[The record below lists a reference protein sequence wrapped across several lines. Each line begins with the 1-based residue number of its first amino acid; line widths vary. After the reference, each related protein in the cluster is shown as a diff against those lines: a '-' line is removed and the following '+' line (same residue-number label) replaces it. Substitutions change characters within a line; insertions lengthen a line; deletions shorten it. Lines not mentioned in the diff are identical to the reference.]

1 LNAAEDLGHAF
12 AAACPFPPGNQ
23 QGSDVITVAVAE
35 LAPWSSWL
43 PQAEELLSGPEAQRA
58 ARQRRP
64 SDRDGL
70 ILAYA
75 LHRLFLARLLDL
87 ETTQVP
93 LQRDALGCPRLVG
106 LPMETSLSHTSDAV
120 AFAFSR
126 SGPVGVDIEAGHRA
140 EVMAELAERICHHDE
155 VAQLASLSTADRNT
169 ALLRLWVR
177 KEAYLKAAGVGL
189 VCEMSEFAA
198 PEGATLELAI
208 AAGHLP
214 GEVQTKILATLPGYL
229 AAIACTPGMPVQVWR
244 LAPG

>member
-1 LNAAEDLGHAF
+1 MQDLRQAF
-12 AAACPFPPGNQ
+12 AEACPFPLDNQ
-23 QGSDVITVAVAE
+23 QGLDVVTIAVAE
-35 LAPWSSWL
+35 LTPWLPWL
-43 PQAEELLSGPEAQRA
+43 PQAAELLSGPEAQRA
-58 ARQRRP
+58 SRQRRP
-64 SDRDGL
+64 GDRDGL

-93 LQRDALGCPRLVG
+93 LQRDALGCPRLAG
-106 LPMETSLSHTSDAV
+106 LPAQTSLSHTRDAV

-126 SGPVGVDIEAGHRA
+126 SGPVGIDIEASSRA
-140 EVMAELAERICHHDE
+140 EAMAELAERVCHRDE
-155 VAQLASLSTADRNT
+155 LTQLASLPTAERNT
-169 ALLRLWVR
+169 ALLGAWVR

-189 VCEMSEFAA
+189 ACEMSEFAA

-214 GEVQTKILATLPGYL
+214 GAVQTRILPALPGYL
-229 AAIACTPGMPVQVWR
+229 TAIACTPGTPVQAWR